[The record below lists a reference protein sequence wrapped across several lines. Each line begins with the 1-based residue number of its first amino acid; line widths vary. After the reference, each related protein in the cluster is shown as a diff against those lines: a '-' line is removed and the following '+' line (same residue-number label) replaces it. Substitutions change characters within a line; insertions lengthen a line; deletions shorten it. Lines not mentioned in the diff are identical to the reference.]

1 MLVALVVAMAAVVA
15 MPHEKWGET
24 PCAYIEIASGA
35 SATVDDLREWCK
47 QELAAYKVP
56 GKFVF
61 ASIPKT
67 STGKVQKFVLREQ
80 VLKPED

>member
-1 MLVALVVAMAAVVA
+1 

-24 PCAYIEIASGA
+24 PVRILSLSMELVRQLMNCFI
-35 SATVDDLREWCK
+35 WCK
-47 QELAAYKVP
+47 QELAGYKVP

-61 ASIPKT
+61 APIPKT

-80 VLKPED
+80 VLKLKD